1 MITFTVKTLQS
12 AQIGTKTH
20 FTVNLVFDWY
30 TIMWVYIKHIIKG
43 ETPIEAQVPVN
54 SN

>member
-20 FTVNLVFDWY
+20 FTVNFVFDW
-30 TIMWVYIKHIIKG
+30 
-43 ETPIEAQVPVN
+43 
-54 SN
+54 